1 MFVLEVE
8 CAEADAESVS
18 AELFEAGST
27 GIQEERLPGG
37 ATLLRSWFEGS
48 AGLLDRFSR
57 WKPHLAEQ
65 REHDWEAEAKAAWP
79 PFEVGGQLFLAP
91 EWDSTETPQGRVRL
105 TIHPG
110 LALGTGAHPC
120 TQLCIEA
127 LERHLTAGD
136 AVLDVGTGSGILMAA
151 ALTLGA
157 SRAAGCDVEAD
168 SVAIARANLIS
179 DGLAPAVFLGSIR
192 AVRHGTFDA
201 AVANIN
207 AIVHLSL
214 AAEYARVA
222 PRKLIL
228 SGFPDADAEPVT
240 QALLPRGFRLVDR
253 LSDGPWV
260 CLVFERLSADL

>member
-1 MFVLEVE
+1 VFVLELE
-8 CAEADAESVS
+8 CAESDVERISAD
-18 AELFEAGST
+18 LFEAGSI
-27 GIQEERLPGG
+27 GIQEERQPGAG
-37 ATLLRSWFEGS
+37 TLLRSWFEEPGD
-48 AGLLDRFSR
+48 LLDRFR
-57 WKPHLAEQ
+57 AWKPRLAEEA
-65 REHDWEAEAKAAWP
+65 EHDWEAEAKAAWP
-79 PFEVGGQLFLAP
+79 AFEVGTQLFLAP
-91 EWDSTETPQGRVRL
+91 EWDESETPRGRVRL

-136 AVLDVGTGSGILMAA
+136 SVLDVGAGSGILMSA
-151 ALTLGA
+151 ALALGA
-157 SRAAGCDVEAD
+157 SRAAGCDIEPD
-168 SVAIARANLIS
+168 SVAVARSNLLA
-179 DGLAPAVFLGSIR
+179 DGLAPDVFLGSIR
-192 AVRHGTFDA
+192 AVRHGAFDA

-222 PRKLIL
+222 PGKLIL